1 MSQHDLDIAN
11 QTASAARAD
20 INLAFKALGSTNSGS
35 SAPATTYANMLWA
48 DTSAN
53 TLKIRSEADDAW
65 ISIGYL
71 DQAADAFSV
80 FDDTKLV
87 NTSGTQVGLLGDQA
101 TATWQGGTGTLD
113 SLVSPAN
120 VKAAIIALV
129 PTAASPIGVSQSWAS
144 VTRASGTSFQN
155 TTGKPIQVSAA
166 LKVTNDGNTQ
176 FGTAAFQVSSNNST
190 WVELGEL
197 TGGAN
202 EIKYMA
208 LTAIVPDDHYYR
220 WVQTG
225 SASYSFATFT
235 ILS

>member
-20 INLAFKALGSTNSGS
+20 INLALKALVSTNSGS
-35 SAPATTYANMLWA
+35 SAPATTYANMLWY

-53 TLKIRSEADDAW
+53 ILKIRAEADDAW

-80 FDDTKLV
+80 FNDTKLV

-120 VKAAIIALV
+120 VKAAILALV

-166 LKVTNDGNTQ
+166 LKVTNDGNVV

-197 TGGAN
+197 VGRAN

-208 LTAIVPDDHYYR
+208 LTAIIPDNHYYR
-220 WVQTG
+220 WTTPNV
-225 SASYSFATFT
+225 SFAFATFT

>member
-20 INLAFKALGSTNSGS
+20 INLALKALVSTNSGS
-35 SAPATTYANMLWA
+35 SAPATTYANMLWY

-53 TLKIRSEADDAW
+53 ILKIRAEADDAW

-80 FDDTKLV
+80 FNDTKLV

-120 VKAAIIALV
+120 VKAAILALV

-166 LKVTNDGNTQ
+166 LKVTNDGNVV

-197 TGGAN
+197 VGRAN